1 MAHITFVKKIL
12 SNGELCKK
20 CKEVSDR
27 LEKDKLLDFINHIA
41 IADERN
47 MDSEGMRLAEKYKV
61 ERAPFFIVE
70 EDDEET
76 VHVFDVF
83 FKFKKYISNKA
94 EIERADLT
102 DLIDQNPDLDFI

>member
-1 MAHITFVKKIL
+1 MSHITFVKKIQ

-27 LEKDKLLDFINHIA
+27 LERDGLLDVINHIA

-47 MDSEGMRLAEKYKV
+47 IDSEGIRLAKHHHV

-70 EDDEET
+70 DEDGSI
-76 VHVFDVF
+76 HVFDIF
-83 FKFKKYISNKA
+83 FKFRDYVSNRQKVDR
-94 EIERADLT
+94 EDLT
-102 DLIDQNPDLDFI
+102 DLIDRNPDLDFI